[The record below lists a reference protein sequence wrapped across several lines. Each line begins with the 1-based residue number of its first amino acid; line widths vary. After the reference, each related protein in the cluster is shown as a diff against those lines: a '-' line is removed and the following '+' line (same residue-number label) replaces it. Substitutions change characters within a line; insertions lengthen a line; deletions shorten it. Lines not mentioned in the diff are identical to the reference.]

1 MENEKKNA
9 VEEKKEVA
17 PKEEEKNENLTYG
30 YHPFWSML
38 NDFFGDDGTSE
49 DVMRTD
55 ISDEGKD
62 YKLEVEVPGVDK
74 KDVHVSLKNG
84 YLTVSAKADR
94 STKEGSGKYLRT
106 ERYYGNFAR
115 SYYIGSQVSKKD
127 ISADYENGLLTVRI
141 AKPTPKAEEN
151 NEITIA

>member
-1 MENEKKNA
+1 MENEKKNVA
-9 VEEKKEVA
+9 VEEEKKEVA
-17 PKEEEKNENLTYG
+17 PKEENENLTYG

-38 NDFFGDDGTSE
+38 NDFFGDDCTSE

-74 KDVHVSLKNG
+74 KDIHVALKNG

-94 STKEGSGKYLRT
+94 STREGSGKYLRT
-106 ERYYGNFAR
+106 ERYFGNFSR
-115 SYYIGSQVSKKD
+115 SYYVGSQVSKKEV
-127 ISADYENGLLTVRI
+127 SAGYENGLLTVRV
-141 AKPTPKAEEN
+141 AKPAPKADEN